1 MNINMKERIIIS
13 VSTVEEMILV
23 AILVVKFLGFDSL
36 IKIVLI
42 YPSIT
47 LILNIIKF
55 LIIKKMCQSYIKEDR

>member
-1 MNINMKERIIIS
+1 MKERIIIS